1 MHLAHWLVMG
11 FNFFLCFLFWFQDFF
26 LCFWFC
32 RRYGGFAVLVG
43 GGFSSILWFAKRW
56 RQSGKVGFTDGE
68 KEEGWWKKAAAVG
81 GRWVCACLYG
91 VVILSRSVYRHF
103 GTKAKMLKI
112 FFFFYQ
118 NFKRLNILYKISIF
132 ILIFYLFLTAELF
145 TKVLLDPKIEEERD
159 KM

>member
-1 MHLAHWLVMG
+1 MCCWY
-11 FNFFLCFLFWFQDFF
+11 FIPKCYFLFFF
-26 LCFWFC
+26 SFLVELLKQNVDVAAENL
-32 RRYGGFAVLVG
+32 RAEGIEVLVG

-103 GTKAKMLKI
+103 GTKAKMLKR

-132 ILIFYLFLTAELF
+132 ILIF
-145 TKVLLDPKIEEERD
+145 
-159 KM
+159 